1 MGYEGTTWAIKAPY
15 RYYMGYEGT
24 TWAIKAPYRNFW
36 VARYVNNPNKRLELF
51 APPLNIGK

>member
-51 APPLNIGK
+51 APP